1 MTGQVSEKAHRYI
14 VALDSAR
21 CQNKWDE
28 VPELIRK
35 VTKHAPQKTC
45 FLQVATAESQ
55 IAHYNQ
61 KRPST
66 AQSSSSSSS
75 SLPELIPPLLSTIEN
90 EDGSPEELFQAQVCL
105 GWLHWS
111 LSEPGLAAAHLPK
124 DFGEVADKLGE
135 NISPWTEVCLVK
147 GCYMKGAAQAM
158 VSEPHDA
165 LNILETVTPW
175 LSSYSTSL
183 SSKCSQF
190 LHWSEKL
197 LGKAASIASQEA
209 VKRAPSGDSELIKTA
224 LKLCRLWSAHPYVK
238 QNSSLESVNPE
249 GPSEPAAKSATW
261 KSYYD
266 LLTAILQDGLF
277 YVSPTSGPDRPQLA
291 GEIRRVEAIY
301 ETNLLREVKFP
312 MANSR
317 NEQIENWVEQ
327 VIQNWQEL
335 CGPKWTD
342 EDLPKGGQIAVGR
355 NVLDILY
362 RAATK
367 TYHSYLILRRLFHV
381 HSALADF
388 DLAVKALDSYI
399 EIVLGAK
406 ARAEK
411 AAQYGELESDENL
424 LQTLAEGVTM
434 LVCFGSDKEAEKAKD
449 LVAILKKFVAKHVQE
464 IEDDGEEA
472 KLVIRQDSDDS
483 QVVSPRVIATAYRA
497 IGTGLANWASWTPRN
512 EDRDDIRAEAIE
524 NLERSIAP
532 ELGDE
537 FNYSSLY
544 TLALLLAESRDLD
557 GAIDYLKSAL
567 SYTQTHGPQSDLSR
581 ERDLVPLWH
590 LLALLLSAKQD
601 YDIAERSCEA
611 AFEQFPS
618 AVVSLVNGS
627 RGSQKQGQD
636 SVDASTT
643 TDIGHALINQL
654 RGREKERIIETRMT
668 QLAFIELQEG
678 PEAAVNHSGQLLS
691 LFATLFNKLELQAD
705 DQKDRQTEHLVPP
718 KSAAGTVKSLRG
730 SIFGRHKASRA
741 SERKAESTGETQP
754 ISTSS
759 SIHNEQMLN
768 TDLAPA
774 IQVTQEQNGNA
785 EDPQPPARSDSTRQ
799 KLRKRSGTLKKGE
812 GQSSTQINGTEDPT
826 NAVSTATNGS
836 ATLQQ
841 PGSREGLAQDAVG
854 LAVSS
859 TANQPQSAKQPLRP
873 VAHNMNCKQAPPPT
887 GHPKQPPEQDIRL
900 PYRFDSPTK
909 AITRFPA
916 VQSQKHALSILIK
929 IWLLIA
935 GLYRRASLFEDAQE
949 ACEEA
954 AKHVDRVEALVAA
967 QESSARAFRS
977 RGWASPKSSDELWA
991 DLHTEQGLLAQAQS
1005 RPHDAMEL
1013 FEEALVRDPDHLK
1026 ATVCLANLLLDIW
1039 ERKMPLNRPHTDD
1052 LHAEMSTLYLPATT
1066 QKSSATLNKIQYQE
1080 FDNLDN
1086 RPMPSKRQSPP
1097 TDVEE
1102 DEPKLLNRIAARDR
1116 AYVLLSAL
1124 TKRGTAWDNS
1134 EAWFALSRAHEASGD
1149 VEKLKEVLWWCVE
1162 LEDRRPIRHWSN
1174 IGSGLYVL

>member
-1 MTGQVSEKAHRYI
+1 MTGQVSEKGRRYI
-14 VALDSAR
+14 AALDSAR
-21 CQNKWDE
+21 CENKWDE

-45 FLQVATAESQ
+45 FLQVATAESR
-55 IAHYNQ
+55 IAGYNQ

-75 SLPELIPPLLSTIEN
+75 SLPELIPPLLSTIDN
-90 EDGSPEELFQAQVCL
+90 KDGSPEEIFQAQVCL

-111 LSEPGLAAAHLPK
+111 LSEPGLAAAHLPR
-124 DFGEVADKLGE
+124 DFGDVADNLGE

-158 VSEPHDA
+158 ISEAHDA
-165 LNILETVTPW
+165 LKILETLTPW
-175 LSSYSTSL
+175 LSSHSTSP

-197 LGKAASIASQEA
+197 LGKAASIASEEA
-209 VKRAPSGDSELIKTA
+209 VKRAPSGNFELIKTA

-238 QNSSLESVNPE
+238 QHSSSQAVRPE
-249 GPSEPAAKSATW
+249 GPSDPAAKSAIW

-266 LLTAILQDGLF
+266 LLTAILQNGLL
-277 YVSPTSGPDRPQLA
+277 YVPPTSGPDRPQLA
-291 GEIRRVEAIY
+291 SEIRRVETIY
-301 ETNLLREVKFP
+301 ETILLRESKFP

-317 NEQIENWVEQ
+317 NEQIEHWVEQ
-327 VIQNWQEL
+327 VIRNWQEL
-335 CGPKWTD
+335 CGPNWTD
-342 EDLPKGGQIAVGR
+342 EDLGEGGQNAVGR

-406 ARAEK
+406 ERAEK
-411 AAQYGELESDENL
+411 AAQYGDLESDENL

-449 LVAILKKFVAKHVQE
+449 LVAMLKKFVAKHVQE
-464 IEDDGEEA
+464 IEDEGEEA
-472 KLVIRQDSDDS
+472 KLVIRQDLSDA

-557 GAIDYLKSAL
+557 GAIGYVKSAL
-567 SYTQTHGPQSDLSR
+567 SYTQAHGPQSSDLSR

-601 YDIAERSCEA
+601 YDVAERSCEA

-618 AVVSLVNGS
+618 SIISLVNGS
-627 RGSQKQGQD
+627 RGSQKQRQEDIG
-636 SVDASTT
+636 DASNTT
-643 TDIGHALINQL
+643 EIRHALIDQL

-668 QLAFIELQEG
+668 QLAFIELQMG
-678 PEAAVNHSGQLLS
+678 PEAAVNHSDQLLG
-691 LFATLFNKLELQAD
+691 LFAALFNNLELQANE
-705 DQKDRQTEHLVPP
+705 QKDRKTEHLVPP

-741 SERKAESTGETQP
+741 SERKAESASETQP
-754 ISTSS
+754 VSTNSS
-759 SIHNEQMLN
+759 VHEQVPS
-768 TDLAPA
+768 TDPAPA
-774 IQVTQEQNGNA
+774 IQVTHEQNGNT
-785 EDPQPPARSDSTRQ
+785 ENSQPVGRSDSMRQ
-799 KLRKRSGTLKKGE
+799 KLRKRSGTLKKTE
-812 GQSSTQINGTEDPT
+812 GQSSTHVNGTEDAT
-826 NAVSTATNGS
+826 NGVSTATNG
-836 ATLQQ
+836 TGTPQQ
-841 PGSREGLAQDAVG
+841 PGSGEGLSQDAVV
-854 LAVSS
+854 AVSS
-859 TANQPQSAKQPLRP
+859 TADQPQSAKQPLRP
-873 VAHNMNCKQAPPPT
+873 AAHNINCKQAPPPT

-900 PYRFDSPTK
+900 PHSFDSPTK
-909 AITRFPA
+909 AIIKFPLI
-916 VQSQKHALSILIK
+916 QSQKQALAILIK

-954 AKHVDRVEALVAA
+954 AKHVERVEALVAA

-977 RGWASPKSSDELWA
+977 RGWAAAKSSDELWA

-1039 ERKMPLNRPHTDD
+1039 ERKMPLNRPDTDD
-1052 LHAEMSTLYLPATT
+1052 LHAEMSTLYLPGTA
-1066 QKSSATLNKIQYQE
+1066 QKSTATLNKIQNK
-1080 FDNLDN
+1080 DLDKQQF
-1086 RPMPSKRQSPP
+1086 PT

-1116 AYVLLSAL
+1116 AHGLLSAL
-1124 TKRGTAWDNS
+1124 TKRGTAWDSS
-1134 EAWFALSRAHEASGD
+1134 EAWYALSRAHEASGD
-1149 VEKLKEVLWWCVE
+1149 IEKLKEVLWWCVE